1 MTIYKLT
8 VTSTQGIRMVIGSS
22 AKKTKGEALSLIYKD
37 PEKIADFLNDIEIEI
52 AWQNKAWTF
61 LDTVGNVKGIASWEL
76 DSEANYK
83 RNMKMHQ
90 ERLSARKAYERHM
103 A

>member
-8 VTSTQGIRMVIGSS
+8 VTSTQGIRMAIGSS

-61 LDTVGNVKGIASWEL
+61 LDTEGNVKAVAVWEL
-76 DSEANYK
+76 DADANYK
-83 RNMKMHQ
+83 RNMKMYE